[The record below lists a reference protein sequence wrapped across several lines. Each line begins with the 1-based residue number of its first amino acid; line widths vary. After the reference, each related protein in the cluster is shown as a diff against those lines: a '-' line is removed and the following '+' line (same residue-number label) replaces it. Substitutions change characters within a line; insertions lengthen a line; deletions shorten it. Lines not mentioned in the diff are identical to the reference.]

1 MTHST
6 GVTTPCSR
14 LDISSLVPD
23 LGSGLDMNM
32 DADVDRDMDLDMD
45 SEEVLGWRTSLIGD
59 VEKTFG
65 VVGNKN
71 TKTKTKKRERERGGE
86 VLID

>member
-14 LDISSLVPD
+14 LEISSLVPD
-23 LGSGLDMNM
+23 LDMNT
-32 DADVDRDMDLDMD
+32 DVNRDRDMDLDMD

-65 VVGNKN
+65 VVGKD
-71 TKTKTKKRERERGGE
+71 TKTRKNKKRGERC
-86 VLID
+86 

>member
-14 LDISSLVPD
+14 LEISSLVPD
-23 LGSGLDMNM
+23 LDMNT
-32 DADVDRDMDLDMD
+32 DVNRDRDRDMDMDMD

-71 TKTKTKKRERERGGE
+71 TKTKTKTKKRERERGE
-86 VLID
+86 RC

>member
-14 LDISSLVPD
+14 LEISSLVPD
-23 LGSGLDMNM
+23 LDMNT
-32 DADVDRDMDLDMD
+32 DVNKDMDMDMD

-65 VVGNKN
+65 VVGNK
-71 TKTKTKKRERERGGE
+71 KTKTKKRERVERC
-86 VLID
+86 